1 MDLEENVKI
10 NLCEFEGMN
19 LCVFLINLKD
29 KVIKF
34 KNKFCETYWVIWSMQ
49 QIKKIVKIDRIWSLP
64 NYPWR

>member
-1 MDLEENVKI
+1 MDLEENVKM

-34 KNKFCETYWVIWSMQ
+34 KNKFCETY
-49 QIKKIVKIDRIWSLP
+49 
-64 NYPWR
+64 